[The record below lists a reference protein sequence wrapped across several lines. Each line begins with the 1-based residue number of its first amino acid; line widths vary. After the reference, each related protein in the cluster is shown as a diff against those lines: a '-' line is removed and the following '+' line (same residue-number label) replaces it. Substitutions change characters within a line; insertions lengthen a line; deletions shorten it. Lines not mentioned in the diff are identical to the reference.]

1 MSSSSEEAAVLKT
14 IGYNYHQL
22 VYQLDMSEYWLRDG
36 LMDRIPKYVAIRNEE
51 RREYHRRN
59 EIVMKKQ
66 LQECL
71 QSVFKN
77 HEEVSVVVL
86 NKYNLADQVNALSL
100 SALLIIGKPTNLEN
114 ESCR

>member
-1 MSSSSEEAAVLKT
+1 MLKT
-14 IGYNYHQL
+14 IGYNHHQS
-22 VYQLDMSEYWLRDG
+22 VYQLDISEYWKGDG

-71 QSVFKN
+71 QNVFKN

-86 NKYNLADQVNALSL
+86 DKYNLTDQANALSL
-100 SALLIIGKPTNLEN
+100 NTLSIVGKPTNLESG
-114 ESCR
+114 SCR